1 MEQFPTL
8 KIIKINKIA
17 LLIPM
22 KIFLKPNN
30 PNLIISK

>member
-8 KIIKINKIA
+8 KIIKIYKKEI
-17 LLIPM
+17 LIPM

-30 PNLIISK
+30 LNLIISK